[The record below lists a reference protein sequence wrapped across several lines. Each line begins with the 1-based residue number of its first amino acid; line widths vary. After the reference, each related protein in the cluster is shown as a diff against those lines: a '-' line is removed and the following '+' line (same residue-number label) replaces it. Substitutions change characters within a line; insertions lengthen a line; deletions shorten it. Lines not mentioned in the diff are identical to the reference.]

1 MALSK
6 IDVSNMLDETL
17 PVANGGTGVTTAAAL
32 ANTGN
37 LVKIST
43 ATLSSD
49 SLAEFDL
56 DSTYDHYIFRFS
68 KVHGSSDDD
77 DFRFDASLTS
87 DTDYGSATLTYV
99 LNRDSA
105 SESSGS
111 EVGANAASSTGTLG
125 IAQLFKGASADS
137 DHCLDGTFEIFN
149 PASTTFTKG
158 FTSMISGVQYAN
170 NVRRERVTGDIRSS
184 TAVDKIKFFFQD
196 GNLDS
201 GTITQYG
208 VKT

>member
-1 MALSK
+1 
-6 IDVSNMLDETL
+6 MLDHSSK
-17 PVANGGTGVTTAAAL
+17 AFFAIFTA
-32 ANTGN
+32 
-37 LVKIST
+37 
-43 ATLSSD
+43 SS
-49 SLAEFDL
+49 
-56 DSTYDHYIFRFS
+56 
-68 KVHGSSDDD
+68 KSD
-77 DFRFDASLTS
+77 FDASLTS

-105 SESSGS
+105 SENSGS
-111 EVGANAASSTGTLG
+111 EVGFNAASSTGTTG
-125 IAQLFKGASADS
+125 IVQLFKGASADN

-158 FTSMISGVQYAN
+158 FTSMIVGMHNGNHA
-170 NVRRERVTGDIRSS
+170 RRERVTGDIRNS

>member
-1 MALSK
+1 MAITRIGGANAISGT
-6 IDVSNMLDETL
+6 IPVS
-17 PVANGGTGVTTAAAL
+17 VGGTGVTTAAAL

-49 SLAEFDL
+49 SLVEFDL

-99 LNRDSA
+99 LNRDSI
-105 SESSGS
+105 SESSGV
-111 EVGANAASSTGTLG
+111 EVGANAGSSTGTLG
-125 IAQLFKGASADS
+125 IVQLFKGASADN

-158 FTSMISGVQYAN
+158 FTSMILGVQYAN

-184 TAVDKIKFFFQD
+184 TAVDKVKFFFQD